1 MKARELREMSEE
13 ELESK
18 ERDLVEEVFN
28 LRFQI
33 AAGIAENPQILRN
46 VRKDLARVKTVRRE
60 RELAKEK
67 NSNTISRLA

>member
-1 MKARELREMSEE
+1 MKARELREMSDE

-18 ERDLVEEVFN
+18 ERDLTEEVFN

-60 RELAKEK
+60 RELAKEQ
-67 NSNTISRLA
+67 

>member
-1 MKARELREMSEE
+1 MKARELREMSDE
-13 ELESK
+13 ELESR
-18 ERDLVEEVFN
+18 ERDLREEVFN

-60 RELAKEK
+60 RELMSKK
-67 NSNTISRLA
+67 

>member
-18 ERDLVEEVFN
+18 ERDLTEEVFN

-60 RELAKEK
+60 RELT
-67 NSNTISRLA
+67 NDTVTQFPRSV

>member
-1 MKARELREMSEE
+1 MKARELRDMSDE
-13 ELESK
+13 ELESR
-18 ERDLVEEVFN
+18 ERDLTEEVFN

-60 RELAKEK
+60 RELA
-67 NSNTISRLA
+67 TTD

>member
-1 MKARELREMSEE
+1 MKARELRDMSED

-18 ERDLVEEVFN
+18 ERDLTEEVFN

-46 VRKDLARVKTVRRE
+46 VRKDLARVKTVRRQ

-67 NSNTISRLA
+67 NGNTISRLA

>member
-18 ERDLVEEVFN
+18 ERDLTEEVFN

-60 RELAKEK
+60 RELAKEQ
-67 NSNTISRLA
+67 NTISRLA

>member
-1 MKARELREMSEE
+1 MKARELRDMSDE
-13 ELESK
+13 ELESR
-18 ERDLVEEVFN
+18 ERDLTEEVFN

-60 RELAKEK
+60 RELATTE
-67 NSNTISRLA
+67 